1 MQARRRPSPGAT
13 FGQNVAKSCLQAPL
27 TTTGGGD
34 VGGGGVVGGGGG
46 VSAHADS
53 AIMPI
58 RQAAQSGARF
68 FNLIGFKKIP
78 PR

>member
-1 MQARRRPSPGAT
+1 
-13 FGQNVAKSCLQAPL
+13 L
-27 TTTGGGD
+27 TTAGGG
-34 VGGGGVVGGGGG
+34 GGGGVVGGGGG

-53 AIMPI
+53 AIIPI